1 MTLPDNFVNMLK
13 SFMTFVSSLCRMV
26 GLNDIADEI
35 DRRVADEDGILD

>member
-1 MTLPDNFVNMLK
+1 MTLPENFTAMLK
-13 SFMTFVSSLCRMV
+13 AFMTMLSSLCRIV